1 MQPEF
6 IIEGYELAKDRL
18 VSMHVTDE
26 SGTIEDIA
34 EICVDY
40 RDDNIKVL
48 KELKIALGYRETE
61 VLPIGIYRVN
71 EITVQSPPKTLI
83 IKAHAT
89 NLMISLKEK
98 VSREWHQITLGNLVK
113 EIANKHGYGYKVA
126 EEFKDIL
133 ILHIDQTEESDIS
146 LLTRIAI
153 EREAMAKLA
162 GGYIL
167 FIPKGAAKSATGKAL
182 GTTTIRPQDTINWK
196 VHFTVRNKYNS
207 VIAKWHSYEKGETI
221 SERVGSGEPSYAIQT
236 IYPNA
241 ESALSAANAKLKQL
255 KRNNETLEMTIPG
268 NPELCAE
275 AKLNLVGFNQD
286 IDREWVIDRVE
297 HTLNS
302 SGYRTALSASFS
314 NYV

>member
-26 SGTIEDIA
+26 SGTIEDVA

-40 RDDNIKVL
+40 RDDNIKVP
-48 KELKIALGYRETE
+48 KELKIALGYKETG
-61 VLPIGIYRVN
+61 VLPIGVYTVN
-71 EITVQSPPKTLI
+71 EVTVQSPPKTLT

-98 VSREWHQITLGNLVK
+98 ASRAWDQITLGDLVK
-113 EIANKHGYGYKVA
+113 EIANKHGYGHKVA

-133 ILHIDQTEESDIS
+133 IPHIDQTEESDIN

-167 FIPKGAAKSATGKAL
+167 FIPKGAAKSATGKVL
-182 GTTTIRPQDTINWK
+182 GTTTIRPEDTINWK

-207 VIAKWHSYEKGETI
+207 VIAKWHSYEKGEQI
-221 SERVGSGEPSYAIQT
+221 SETVGSGEPSYAIQT

-241 ESALSAANAKLKQL
+241 ESAISAAKARFKQL
-255 KRNNETLEMTIPG
+255 QRNNETLEITIPG

-286 IDREWVIDRVE
+286 IDGEWIVNRAE

-302 SGYRTALSASFS
+302 SGYSTALSASLS

>member
-1 MQPEF
+1 MQPDF
-6 IIEGYELAKDRL
+6 VIEGYELTKDRL
-18 VSMHVTDE
+18 VSMHITDE

-40 RDDNIKVL
+40 RDDNIKVP
-48 KELKIALGYRETE
+48 KELKIALGYKETG
-61 VLPIGIYRVN
+61 VLPIGVYTVN
-71 EITVQSPPKTLI
+71 EVTVQSPPKTLT

-98 VSREWHQITLGNLVK
+98 VSREWHQITLVDLVK

-133 ILHIDQTEESDIS
+133 IPHIDQTEESDIN

-196 VHFTVRNKYNS
+196 VHFTVRDKYNS
-207 VIAKWHSYEKGETI
+207 VIAKWYSYEKGEPI
-221 SERVGSGEPSYAIQT
+221 SETVGSGEPSYPIQT

-241 ESALSAANAKLKQL
+241 ESAISVAKARFKQL
-255 KRNNETLEMTIPG
+255 QRNNETLEITIPG
-268 NPELCAE
+268 NPKLFAE

-286 IDREWVIDRVE
+286 IDGEWVIDRAGHILDSRGYQTTVE
-297 HTLNS
+297 AARSKVN
-302 SGYRTALSASFS
+302 
-314 NYV
+314 

>member
-6 IIEGYELAKDRL
+6 VIEGYELTKDRL
-18 VSMHVTDE
+18 VSMHITDE

-40 RDDNIKVL
+40 RDENIKVP
-48 KELKIALGYRETE
+48 KELKIALGYGETG
-61 VLPIGIYRVN
+61 VLPIGVYTVN
-71 EITVQSPPKTLI
+71 EITLQSPPQILT

-98 VSREWHQITLGNLVK
+98 VSRAWDQVTLGDLVK

-133 ILHIDQTEESDIS
+133 IPHIDQTEESDIN

-167 FIPKGAAKSATGKAL
+167 FIPKGAAKSATGKVL
-182 GTTTIRPQDTINWK
+182 GTTTIRPQDTVNWK

-207 VIAKWHSYEKGETI
+207 VIAKWQSYEKGEQI
-221 SERVGSGEPSYAIQT
+221 SETVGSGEPSYAIQK

-241 ESALSAANAKLKQL
+241 ESAISAAKARFKQL
-255 KRNNETLEMTIPG
+255 QRNNEALEITIPG

-286 IDREWVIDRVE
+286 IDGEWVIDKAG

-302 SGYRTALSASFS
+302 SGYLTTLSASLS
-314 NYV
+314 KY

>member
-6 IIEGYELAKDRL
+6 VIEGYGLTKDRL
-18 VSMHVTDE
+18 VSMHITDQ
-26 SGTIEDIA
+26 SGTIEDVA
-34 EICVDY
+34 EVCIDY
-40 RDDNIKVL
+40 RDDNIKIP
-48 KELKIALGYRETE
+48 KELKISLGYKETG
-61 VLPIGIYRVN
+61 VLPIGIYTVN
-71 EITVQSPPKTLI
+71 EITLQSPPQILT

-98 VSREWHQITLGNLVK
+98 VSRAWDQITLGDLVK

-133 ILHIDQTEESDIS
+133 IPHIDQTEESDIN

-167 FIPKGAAKSATGKAL
+167 FISKGAAKSATGKVL

-196 VHFTVRNKYNS
+196 VHFTVRDKYNS
-207 VIAKWHSYEKGETI
+207 VIAKWHNYEKGEQILETA
-221 SERVGSGEPSYAIQT
+221 GSGEPSYAIQT

-241 ESALSAANAKLKQL
+241 ESAISAAKARFKQL
-255 KRNNETLEMTIPG
+255 QRNNETLEITIPG

-286 IDREWVIDRVE
+286 IDGEWVIDKAG
-297 HTLNS
+297 HTLDS
-302 SGYRTALSASFS
+302 KGYQTTVEATISKVS
-314 NYV
+314 

>member
-6 IIEGYELAKDRL
+6 VIEGYELTKDRL
-18 VSMHVTDE
+18 VSMHITDE
-26 SGTIEDIA
+26 SGTIEDVA
-34 EICVDY
+34 EICIDY
-40 RDDNIKVL
+40 RDDNIKVP
-48 KELKIALGYRETE
+48 KELKIALGYRETG
-61 VLPIGIYRVN
+61 VLPIGVYTVN
-71 EITVQSPPKTLI
+71 EITVQSPPQILT

-98 VSREWHQITLGNLVK
+98 VSRAWHQITLSDLVK

-133 ILHIDQTEESDIS
+133 IPHIDQTEESDIN

-196 VHFTVRNKYNS
+196 VHFTVRDKYNS
-207 VIAKWHSYEKGETI
+207 VIAKWQSYEKGEQI
-221 SERVGSGEPSYAIQT
+221 SETVGSSEPSYAIQT

-241 ESALSAANAKLKQL
+241 ESAISAAKARFKQL
-255 KRNNETLEMTIPG
+255 QRNNETLEITIPG

-286 IDREWVIDRVE
+286 IDDEWVIDRAE

-302 SGYRTALSASFS
+302 SGYLTTLSASLS
-314 NYV
+314 KY

>member
-18 VSMHVTDE
+18 VSMHITDE
-26 SGTIEDIA
+26 SGTIEDVA

-40 RDDNIKVL
+40 RDDNIKVP
-48 KELKIALGYRETE
+48 KELKIALGYKETG
-61 VLPIGIYRVN
+61 VLPIGVYTVN
-71 EITVQSPPKTLI
+71 EVTVQSPPKTLT

-98 VSREWHQITLGNLVK
+98 ASRAWDQITLGDLVK
-113 EIANKHGYGYKVA
+113 EIANKHGYGHKVA

-167 FIPKGAAKSATGKAL
+167 FIPKGTAKSATGKAL

-236 IYPNA
+236 IYSSA
-241 ESALSAANAKLKQL
+241 ESAISVAKARFKQL
-255 KRNNETLEMTIPG
+255 QRNNETLEITIPG
-268 NPELCAE
+268 NPELFAE

-286 IDREWVIDRVE
+286 IDGEWVIDRAGHILDSRGYQTTVE
-297 HTLNS
+297 AARSKVN
-302 SGYRTALSASFS
+302 
-314 NYV
+314 